1 MLPNADDERLLE
13 RLGQWVRET
22 RAAADELER
31 NGCSPPPAL
40 VPASSAAGAATD
52 QGPGIYRIVEEL
64 TAQRHE
70 VKLHT
75 KEARGLEDAA
85 QTLLEGLG
93 KAIDALQTIKPKEAQ
108 AAWSAGN
115 SLALVLGELDE
126 ALERGRLQ
134 TEKAAAGLLDEPS
147 DAIVRALDEVHQ
159 RQSPLRRR
167 LCEGYRRELAQ
178 WIGRR
183 ETDRHRQ
190 ALCDSLVDGYRL
202 IQKRVAQAMLAE
214 GLARINAAGKPV
226 DPEQMIVVEAVD
238 DSELPEGTVQEEI
251 RRGYTWNGRVLRCA
265 EVRATRKPAGGPNS
279 T

>member
-31 NGCSPPPAL
+31 NGVSPPA
-40 VPASSAAGAATD
+40 AAAGSANG
-52 QGPGIYRIVEEL
+52 QGPGIYRIAEEL

-75 KEARGLEDAA
+75 KEARSLEDAA

-93 KAIDALQTIKPKEAQ
+93 RAIDALQTIEPKEAQ

-115 SLALVLGELDE
+115 ALALALAELDE

-147 DAIVRALDEVHQ
+147 DAFVRALDEFHQ
-159 RQSPLRRR
+159 QQSPLRRR
-167 LCEGYRRELAQ
+167 LSEGYRRELAQ
-178 WIGRR
+178 WILRR
-183 ETDRHRQ
+183 EPDRRRQ

-202 IQKRVAQAMLAE
+202 IQKRVAQTMLAQ

-238 DSELPEGTVQEEI
+238 DPELPDGTVREEI

-265 EVRATRKPAGGPNS
+265 EVRATRNPGARNPA
-279 T
+279 